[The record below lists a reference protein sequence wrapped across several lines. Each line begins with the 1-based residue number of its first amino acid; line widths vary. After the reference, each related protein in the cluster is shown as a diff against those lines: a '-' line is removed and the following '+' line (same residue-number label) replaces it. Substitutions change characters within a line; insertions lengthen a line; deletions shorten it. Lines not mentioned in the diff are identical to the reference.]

1 MNLILNIE
9 QKTGNLENPH
19 KSQKYCCNKYC
30 KRNHNEQL
38 SDSDACSCLSDMGH
52 NTQYIAGLSLSCL
65 GSICSPEMSRDLA
78 GEVEKMLKVSNTY
91 LKKKVCTV
99 VRVWHL

>member
-1 MNLILNIE
+1 MVALPFKDETKL
-9 QKTGNLENPH
+9 
-19 KSQKYCCNKYC
+19 
-30 KRNHNEQL
+30 L
-38 SDSDACSCLSDMGH
+38 STSTSLCQCLCSSSDMGH

-91 LKKKVCTV
+91 LKKKVRCCNLPKEQV
-99 VRVWHL
+99 KK